1 MDLQNNLLALVCCS
15 WCRKGA
21 RGEIIPREKRSESFL
36 WTMQWS
42 CSCADSCLAAGLQVL
57 HLSLAVYVRLRLRL
71 GDEQH
76 PKVPANKRR
85 MIKTK
90 QKMQITTSPPR
101 AQSLVII
108 RFFRSSRTEDASCT
122 CDMLSFTLL
131 YTCNFLYLLIKVVVF
146 TLGAQSP
153 VQW

>member
-1 MDLQNNLLALVCCS
+1 
-15 WCRKGA
+15 
-21 RGEIIPREKRSESFL
+21 
-36 WTMQWS
+36 MQWS
-42 CSCADSCLAAGLQVL
+42 CSWADSCLAAGLQVL

-108 RFFRSSRTEDASCT
+108 RFFRSSRSEDASCT

-131 YTCNFLYLLIKVVVF
+131 EVNRAISDVGVSSQCSEPQSWHQYRHTCCLYLQASL
-146 TLGAQSP
+146 LQNSRSSP
-153 VQW
+153 KWKHKPEVR